1 MRINLNE
8 YNNHSR
14 IPDFLVV
21 GTQKGGT
28 TSLFEL
34 LRRHPQIF
42 LHSLKELQYFSL
54 YYNKPESW
62 YLSFFG
68 AADNYQL
75 CGDVTPYYLFHPFCA
90 ERIFKLS
97 ANIKIIILLR
107 DPIERAI
114 SQYFH
119 AVRHGFEDLG
129 INEAFYAEKL
139 RLEGASSV
147 LSEPGAQHFSHQ
159 KHSYMS
165 RGLYE
170 LQIRK
175 YKTFFPDKNIFIA
188 KSEDFY
194 DNTQLIWANLLNFL
208 EVDPMPLP
216 GLMPANAG
224 KGEKVNVPMNIRVE
238 LRRLFADTADFVNSS
253 YGFSWGW

>member
-1 MRINLNE
+1 MNNLVESHNTP
-8 YNNHSR
+8 R

-34 LRRHPQIF
+34 LSMHPNIF

-54 YYNKPESW
+54 YFNKPESW
-62 YLSFFG
+62 YLSFFS
-68 AADNYQL
+68 AAANYQL
-75 CGDVTPYYLFHPFCA
+75 CGEVTPYYLFHPFCA

-97 ANIKIIILLR
+97 PGMKIIILLR
-107 DPIERAI
+107 DPVERAI

-129 INEAFYAEKL
+129 INEAFCAEKL
-139 RLEGASSV
+139 RLEGASG
-147 LSEPGAQHFSHQ
+147 LLLEPGAHHFSHQ
-159 KHSYMS
+159 KHSYTS

-170 LQIRK
+170 LQIRR
-175 YKTFFPDKNIFIA
+175 YQSYFPDKNIFIA

-194 DNTQLIWANLLNFL
+194 ENTQLVWENLLNFL
-208 EVDPMPLP
+208 GVDPIPLP
-216 GLMPANAG
+216 VLLPANAG
-224 KGEKVNVPMNIRVE
+224 GGEKFNVPNNIRVD
-238 LRRLFADTADFVNSS
+238 LRNLFVDTVDFVSES
-253 YGFSWGW
+253 YGFTWGW